1 VKGLGKVACWVDD
14 NTAGAVELTGT
25 ADVGDSTPTY
35 VPFAQSV
42 NLMLTF
48 SLTMIDL
55 GVPSGPHYVECSL
68 MGKEGET
75 TAPFKMLGM

>member
-1 VKGLGKVACWVDD
+1 MSAIRLQRMLLPAPCLDLI
-14 NTAGAVELTGT
+14 LT
-25 ADVGDSTPTY
+25 
-35 VPFAQSV
+35 
-42 NLMLTF
+42 L

-55 GVPSGPHYVECSL
+55 GVPAGAHYVECSL

>member
-1 VKGLGKVACWVDD
+1 MSATVLQRMSPSARLR
-14 NTAGAVELTGT
+14 N
-25 ADVGDSTPTY
+25 
-35 VPFAQSV
+35 
-42 NLMLTF
+42 MILTF

>member
-1 VKGLGKVACWVDD
+1 MSATVLLRMLLSVQF
-14 NTAGAVELTGT
+14 E
-25 ADVGDSTPTY
+25 DSI
-35 VPFAQSV
+35 
-42 NLMLTF
+42 LTF

-55 GVPSGPHYVECSL
+55 GVPAGPHYVECSL

>member
-1 VKGLGKVACWVDD
+1 MLATVLLRMPLFARF
-14 NTAGAVELTGT
+14 
-25 ADVGDSTPTY
+25 GDSI
-35 VPFAQSV
+35 
-42 NLMLTF
+42 LTF

-55 GVPSGPHYVECSL
+55 GVPAGPHYVECSL

>member
-1 VKGLGKVACWVDD
+1 MLGTV
-14 NTAGAVELTGT
+14 LLRMLL
-25 ADVGDSTPTY
+25 S
-35 VPFAQSV
+35 AQSEESQ
-42 NLMLTF
+42 LTV

-55 GVPSGPHYVECSL
+55 GVPAGPHYVECSL

>member
-1 VKGLGKVACWVDD
+1 MSGTVHLRMSLFARFGDLS
-14 NTAGAVELTGT
+14 LT
-25 ADVGDSTPTY
+25 S
-35 VPFAQSV
+35 
-42 NLMLTF
+42 

-55 GVPSGPHYVECSL
+55 GVPAGPHYVECSL